1 MQHQEVGKLVSMHT
15 WFSSGRIPQT
25 KCGKIVKLTMEI
37 ENFRFVVYVFIWN
50 SRTYV
55 LLFKTYVFADMYLLA
70 EIYCLL
76 EFECLLI
83 FLVVAEI
90 YMQAEIYMFSEICI
104 GC

>member
-1 MQHQEVGKLVSMHT
+1 
-15 WFSSGRIPQT
+15 
-25 KCGKIVKLTMEI
+25 MEI
-37 ENFRFVVYVFIWN
+37 EHFRFVVYVFVWN

-55 LLFKTYVFADMYLLA
+55 LLFKTYVFAYMYLLA

-76 EFECLLI
+76 KFVCLLI

-90 YMQAEIYMFSEICI
+90 YMFAEICS